1 MKKFIAFLVAAC
13 LGVGAGVAVSV
24 SFQVTGVT
32 DNSMLPS
39 YSEGETVLVNRISY
53 RNSEPK
59 RGDVILLPNEVYAV
73 TGEGKVMM
81 KRIIAIPGDT
91 VLITGGKV
99 YVNNKPLTE
108 KYTFTDGTSGEMDQV
123 KVDKGHVFVLG
134 DNRAASTDSRDE
146 AVGLIRIDDI
156 LGKVIYKW

>member
-13 LGVGAGVAVSV
+13 LGAGAGVALCV
-24 SFQVTGVT
+24 SFQITDVT

-53 RNSEPK
+53 RNSEPM
-59 RGDVILLPNEVYAV
+59 RGDVILLPNQVYAV

-81 KRIIAIPGDT
+81 KRVIATAGDR
-91 VLITGGKV
+91 VLINSGEV

-108 KYTFTDGTSGEMDQV
+108 DYIFTEGTSGEMDEV
-123 KVDKGHVFVLG
+123 IVAPGRVFVLG
-134 DNRAASTDSRDE
+134 DNRAASSDSRDE
-146 AVGLIRIDDI
+146 SIGLVKTEDI

>member
-1 MKKFIAFLVAAC
+1 MKKFIAFLIAAC

-24 SFQVTGVT
+24 SFQVTSVT

-39 YSEGETVLVNRISY
+39 YSEGETVLVNRIAF
-53 RNSEPK
+53 RDSEPK
-59 RGDVILLPNEVYAV
+59 GGDVILLPNEVYAV

-81 KRIIAIPGDT
+81 KRVIAVPGDT
-91 VLITGGKV
+91 VLITAGRV
-99 YVNNKPLTE
+99 YVNKPLTE
-108 KYTFTDGTSGEMDQV
+108 EYIFTEGTSGEMDQV
-123 KVDKGHVFVLG
+123 KVDEGHVFVLG

-146 AVGLIRIDDI
+146 SVGLVSTDDI

>member
-13 LGVGAGVAVSV
+13 LGVGAGVAISV
-24 SFQVTGVT
+24 SFLVTGVT

-39 YSEGETVLVNRISY
+39 YSEGETVLVNKISY

-59 RGDVILLPNEVYAV
+59 RGDVILLPNEVYAI

-81 KRIIAIPGDT
+81 KRVIAVPGDT

-99 YVNNKPLTE
+99 YVNNKPITE
-108 KYTFTDGTSGEMDQV
+108 KYTFTEGTSGEMDQV
-123 KVDKGHVFVLG
+123 NVDEGHVFVLG
-134 DNRAASTDSRDE
+134 DNRAASTDSRSE
-146 AVGLIRIDDI
+146 AVGLVSTDDI

>member
-1 MKKFIAFLVAAC
+1 MKKFIAFLIAAC
-13 LGVGAGVAVSV
+13 LGVSAGVAVSV
-24 SFQVTGVT
+24 AFQVTDVT

-39 YSEGETVLVNRISY
+39 YSEGEKVLVNRVSY
-53 RNSEPK
+53 RADEPG
-59 RGDVILLPNEVYAV
+59 RGDVVLLPNEVYAV

-81 KRIIAIPGDT
+81 KRVIAVPGDT
-91 VLITGGKV
+91 VLITSGKV

-108 KYTFTDGTSGEMDQV
+108 KYIFTEGTSGEMDQV
-123 KVDKGHVFVLG
+123 KVDEGHVFVLG

-146 AVGLIRIDDI
+146 AVGLVNIDDI

>member
-13 LGVGAGVAVSV
+13 LGAGAGAALSV
-24 SFQVTGVT
+24 SFQITGVT

-39 YSEGETVLVNRISY
+39 YSEGETVLVNRLAY
-53 RNSEPK
+53 RDGNPK

-81 KRIIAIPGDT
+81 KRIVAVSGDR

-99 YVNNKPLTE
+99 YVNNKPLSE
-108 KYTFTDGTSGEMDQV
+108 KYIFAQETSGEMDQV
-123 KVDKGHVFVLG
+123 EVDDGHVFVLG
-134 DNRAASTDSRDE
+134 DNRAASSDSRDE
-146 AVGLIRIDDI
+146 AIGLVGTDDI

>member
-13 LGVGAGVAVSV
+13 LGVGAGAAISV

-39 YSEGETVLVNRISY
+39 YSEGETVFVNRISY
-53 RNSEPK
+53 RNSDPK
-59 RGDVILLPNEVYAV
+59 RGEVNLLPNEVYAV

-81 KRIIAIPGDT
+81 KRVIAVSGDV

-108 KYTFTDGTSGEMDQV
+108 KYTFTEATSGEMDQV
-123 KVDKGHVFVLG
+123 KVDAGHVFVLG

-146 AVGLIRIDDI
+146 AVGLVRIDDI